1 MKRYSSRQITRT
13 LKKYDTT
20 TVEVSPSDDLRL
32 SMVETA
38 DAYALLDRLIEQEE
52 ADGRDRVTRFPYWA
66 EIWPAALALSRWF
79 VESAPTFGPTPGRAL
94 ELGCGL
100 GLVGV
105 TMARLGWTV
114 EATDFVE
121 DALLFTAHNAQRNGA
136 GGRHTVS
143 YLDWSHPVGTPS
155 AVLVGSDVAYEKS
168 LHPYLLR
175 TVRALLKPGGQ
186 FIVSDP
192 GRPAARPFFD
202 SMRRAGFE
210 HRTDQ
215 VSITWNA
222 LDHTV
227 DIHTFI
233 SPL

>member
-1 MKRYSSRQITRT
+1 MKRYSSRLIQRT
-13 LKKYDTT
+13 LRKYDTT
-20 TVEVSPSDDLRL
+20 IVDVRLAEGLSL

-38 DAYALLDRLIEQEE
+38 DAFALLDKLIEQEA

-66 EIWPAALALSRWF
+66 EIWPAAVALSRWF
-79 VESAPTFGPTPGRAL
+79 VGAAAAPARAL

-105 TMARLGWTV
+105 TLARLGWMV

-121 DALLFTAHNAQRNGA
+121 DALLFSTHNAERNGA
-136 GGRHTVS
+136 GSRHTVS
-143 YLDWSHPVGTPS
+143 YLDWSHPVGSPEM
-155 AVLVGSDVAYEKS
+155 VIVGSDVAYEKS

-175 TVRALLKPGGQ
+175 TVRALLAPGGQ
-186 FIVSDP
+186 FIISDP
-192 GRPAARPFFD
+192 GRPAARPFIE

-210 HRTDQ
+210 HRADQ
-215 VSITWNA
+215 VNVQWKA
-222 LDHTV
+222 LDHAV

-233 SPL
+233 RPS